1 MEARV
6 FECKAYLTRQG
17 TLKDG
22 EESPLSPSS
31 CSPGQSAFQKGGSMV
46 TLGILTLGM
55 MQELL
60 TGRIRLV

>member
-1 MEARV
+1 M
-6 FECKAYLTRQG
+6 LG